1 MELRKVLE
9 IFNYKGDMWY
19 INPYIENGKIV
30 RNTTYKVK
38 SNRQTGW
45 GAYTFDSSSWG
56 KGKYYQGN
64 YREKV
69 TDKDEI
75 NTNIRVFTTIKE
87 AKEALAE
94 FEKQYAYTIN
104 DSADQEIKFLE
115 AQKAEIDRKIEVLKK
130 TKERAFKNISTSFIK
145 KS

>member
-9 IFNYKGDMWY
+9 ILNYKGDMWY
-19 INPYIENGKIV
+19 INPYVENGKIV

-45 GAYTFDSSSWG
+45 GSYTFENSWG
-56 KGKYYQGN
+56 KGVYYHKERN
-64 YREKV
+64 KEV
-69 TDKDEI
+69 SDEDEI

-87 AKEALAE
+87 AKEGLNE
-94 FEKQYAYTIN
+94 FEKQHAYTIN
-104 DSADQEIKFLE
+104 DSADQEIKYLE
-115 AQKAEIDRKIEVLKK
+115 AQKAEIDRKIEELKK

>member
-9 IFNYKGDMWY
+9 ILNYKGDMWY
-19 INPYIENGKIV
+19 INPYIENGKII

-45 GAYTFDSSSWG
+45 GSYTFDSSWG
-56 KGKYYQGN
+56 KGVYYHK
-64 YREKV
+64 R
-69 TDKDEI
+69 DKEVNDEDEI

-87 AKEALAE
+87 AKEGLNE

-104 DSADQEIKFLE
+104 DSADQEIKYLE
-115 AQKAEIDRKIEVLKK
+115 AQKAEIDRKIEELKK

>member
-19 INPYIENGKIV
+19 INPYVENGKII

-38 SNRQTGW
+38 SNSQTRW
-45 GAYTFDSSSWG
+45 GSYTFDDSWE
-56 KGKYYQGN
+56 KGKYYRGN
-64 YREKV
+64 YCEKV

-87 AKEALAE
+87 AKYALAE
-94 FEKQYAYTIN
+94 FEKQYAYTLN
-104 DSADQEIKFLE
+104 DSADQEIKYLE
-115 AQKAEIDRKIEVLKK
+115 AQKAKIDRKIEKLKK
-130 TKERAFKNISTSFIK
+130 TKEREFKNISTSFIK

>member
-19 INPYIENGKIV
+19 INPYVENGKII
-30 RNTTYKVK
+30 RNTTYRVRK
-38 SNRQTGW
+38 NRCTDWGCYTFENYFGK
-45 GAYTFDSSSWG
+45 GAYYH
-56 KGKYYQGN
+56 KKH
-64 YREKV
+64 
-69 TDKDEI
+69 DKEVSDEDEI

-87 AKEALAE
+87 AKEGLNE
-94 FEKQYAYTIN
+94 FEKQHAYTIN
-104 DSADQEIKFLE
+104 DSADQEIKYLE
-115 AQKAEIDRKIEVLKK
+115 AQKAEIDRKIEELKK

>member
-19 INPYIENGKIV
+19 INPYVENGKIV

-38 SNRQTGW
+38 GNRQTGW
-45 GAYTFDSSSWG
+45 GSYTFDSSWG

-87 AKEALAE
+87 AKDALAE
-94 FEKQYAYTIN
+94 FEKQYAYKIN
-104 DSADQEIKFLE
+104 DSADKEIARLE
-115 AQKAEIDRKIEVLKK
+115 REKAEIDKKIEELKK

>member
-9 IFNYKGDMWY
+9 ILNYKGDMWY

-45 GAYTFDSSSWG
+45 GSYTFENSWG
-56 KGKYYQGN
+56 KGVYYHK
-64 YREKV
+64 R
-69 TDKDEI
+69 DKEVNNEDEI

-87 AKEALAE
+87 AKEGLNE
-94 FEKQYAYTIN
+94 FEKQHAYAIN
-104 DSADQEIKFLE
+104 DSADKEIKYLE
-115 AQKAEIDRKIEVLKK
+115 AQKAEIDRKIEELKK

>member
-45 GAYTFDSSSWG
+45 GSYKFDSSWG
-56 KGKYYQGN
+56 KGVYYQGN

-69 TDKDEI
+69 TGKDEI
-75 NTNIRVFTTIKE
+75 NTKIRVFTTLTE
-87 AKEALAE
+87 AKEGLDE
-94 FEKQYAYTIN
+94 FEKQHAYTIN
-104 DSADQEIKFLE
+104 DSADQEIKYLE
-115 AQKAEIDRKIEVLKK
+115 AQKAEIDKKIEELKK
-130 TKERAFKNISTSFIK
+130 TKEKAFKNISTSFIK

>member
-19 INPYIENGKIV
+19 INPYVENGKII
-30 RNTTYKVK
+30 RNTTYRVRK
-38 SNRQTGW
+38 NRCTGW
-45 GAYTFDSSSWG
+45 GSYTFENSWG
-56 KGKYYQGN
+56 KGVYYHK
-64 YREKV
+64 R
-69 TDKDEI
+69 DKEVSDEDEI

-87 AKEALAE
+87 AKEGLNE
-94 FEKQYAYTIN
+94 FEKQHAYTIN
-104 DSADQEIKFLE
+104 DSADQEIKYLE
-115 AQKAEIDRKIEVLKK
+115 AQKAEIDRKIEELKK

>member
-19 INPYIENGKIV
+19 INPYVEGGKVV

-38 SNRQTGW
+38 KNRCTGW
-45 GAYTFDSSSWG
+45 GSYTFDNSWG
-56 KGKYYQGN
+56 KGVYYQK
-64 YREKV
+64 RR
-69 TDKDEI
+69 DKEVIYEDEI
-75 NTNIRVFTTIKE
+75 NTNVRVFTTIKE
-87 AKEALAE
+87 AKEALVE
-94 FEKQYAYTIN
+94 FEKQHAYSIN

-115 AQKAEIDRKIEVLKK
+115 SQKAEIERKIEELKK

>member
-19 INPYIENGKIV
+19 INPYVEGGKIV
-30 RNTTYKVK
+30 RNTTFRVRKNK
-38 SNRQTGW
+38 CTDW
-45 GAYTFDSSSWG
+45 GYYTFEDSFG
-56 KGKYYQGN
+56 KGVYYRGN

-87 AKEALAE
+87 AKEGLDE
-94 FEKQYAYTIN
+94 FEKQHAYTIN
-104 DSADQEIKFLE
+104 DSADQGIKYLE
-115 AQKAEIDRKIEVLKK
+115 AQIDKKIEELKK

>member
-1 MELRKVLE
+1 MELRKVLD

-19 INPYIENGKIV
+19 INPYIDNGKII

-45 GAYTFDSSSWG
+45 GSYTFDNSWG
-56 KGKYYQGN
+56 KSVYYRGN

-94 FEKQYAYTIN
+94 FEKQHAYTLN
-104 DSADQEIKFLE
+104 DSADQEIKYLE
-115 AQKAEIDRKIEVLKK
+115 AQKAEIDRKIEELKK